1 MAQNRMMPPALL
13 EQLQGADTDVLRRVL
28 EHAMQRLIEAEAAT
42 QIGAGPHERASTRTT
57 YRNGYR
63 ERILDTGSGRLELQ
77 IPKLRT
83 GSFFP
88 SLLEPRRRI
97 DRALLAVVQE
107 AYVLGISTRKV
118 DDLMA
123 ALGGCSI
130 SRSEVSRICAL
141 LDEELAEFRECPL
154 DEPYPYV
161 WFDATHEKVR
171 QCARI
176 VSQAA
181 VVTVGVRDTGEKSVL
196 GLAVGASE
204 TEAFWLEFCRS
215 LSRRG
220 LSAVPKLHAPAVLAV
235 VKSIFLQP
243 TRETARDAVNH
254 ALTVLE
260 PRFSTVAAKLR
271 AAEAGVLAYLDFPV
285 DHWRSI
291 SSTNAIERV
300 NAAGDA
306 ADSPL
311 LFTARR
317 GLGGGARGDL
327 RVIGVEPEHRQP
339 WGRLGARAEGWR
351 HAPTAICV
359 AGIPRGRPWDRD
371 SAVPRQHGSVTLQAC
386 RPNYQALRVGLRNRK
401 TEFRSG
407 RTLYRCSRAV
417 TLMA

>member
-141 LDEELAEFRECPL
+141 LDEELAEFRERPL

-161 WFDATHEKVR
+161 WFDATYEKVR
-171 QCARI
+171 QGARI

-181 VVTVGVRDTGEKSVL
+181 VVAVGVRDSGEKSVL

-220 LSAVPKLHAPAVLAV
+220 LSGVQLVISDAHEGLRSALSQVFAGATWQRCKVHFLRNVASAVPKLHAPAVLAV

-243 TRETARDAVNH
+243 TRETSRDAVNH
-254 ALTVLE
+254 ALTVLGATL
-260 PRFSTVAAKLR
+260 S
-271 AAEAGVLAYLDFPV
+271 
-285 DHWRSI
+285 
-291 SSTNAIERV
+291 
-300 NAAGDA
+300 
-306 ADSPL
+306 
-311 LFTARR
+311 RR
-317 GLGGGARGDL
+317 GS
-327 RVIGVEPEHRQP
+327 Q
-339 WGRLGARAEGWR
+339 
-351 HAPTAICV
+351 APC
-359 AGIPRGRPWDRD
+359 
-371 SAVPRQHGSVTLQAC
+371 C
-386 RPNYQALRVGLRNRK
+386 
-401 TEFRSG
+401 
-407 RTLYRCSRAV
+407 
-417 TLMA
+417 

>member
-42 QIGAGPHERASTRTT
+42 QIGAGPHERSASRTT

-88 SLLEPRRRI
+88 TLLEPRRRI

-130 SRSEVSRICAL
+130 SRSEVSRICVL
-141 LDEELAEFRECPL
+141 LDEELAEFRERPL

-161 WFDATHEKVR
+161 WFDATYEKVR
-171 QCARI
+171 QGARI

-181 VVTVGVRDTGEKSVL
+181 VVAVGVRDTGEKSVL
-196 GLAVGASE
+196 GLAIGASE

-220 LSAVPKLHAPAVLAV
+220 LSGVQLVISDAHEGLRSALSQVFAGASWQRCKVHFLRNVASAVPKLHAPAVLAV

-254 ALTVLE
+254 ALNVLE
-260 PRFSTVAAKLR
+260 PRFPAVAAKLR
-271 AAEAGVLAYLDFPV
+271 AAEADVLAYLDFPV
-285 DHWRSI
+285 DHWRSL

-300 NAAGDA
+300 NAELDRRAKVVGIFPNS
-306 ADSPL
+306 DSL
-311 LFTARR
+311 LRLFTAVLQDQHDEWQDGRR
-317 GLGGGARGDL
+317 HFSQQSMARVMHPDGPPLLTNPLTEGL
-327 RVIGVEPEHRQP
+327 
-339 WGRLGARAEGWR
+339 
-351 HAPTAICV
+351 V
-359 AGIPRGRPWDRD
+359 A
-371 SAVPRQHGSVTLQAC
+371 
-386 RPNYQALRVGLRNRK
+386 
-401 TEFRSG
+401 
-407 RTLYRCSRAV
+407 
-417 TLMA
+417 

>member
-1 MAQNRMMPPALL
+1 MTQNRMTHQALID
-13 EQLQGADTDVLRRVL
+13 QLQGADTDTLRRVL
-28 EHAMQRLIEAEAAT
+28 EHSMQRLIEAEAAT
-42 QIGAGPHERASTRTT
+42 QIGAGPHERSATRTT

-88 SLLEPRRRI
+88 TLLEPRRRI

-141 LDEELAEFRECPL
+141 LDEELAEFRERPL

-161 WFDATHEKVR
+161 WFDATYEKVR
-171 QCARI
+171 QGARI

-181 VVTVGVRDTGEKSVL
+181 VVAVGVRETGEKSVL
-196 GLAVGASE
+196 GLAIGASE

-215 LSRRG
+215 LARRG
-220 LSAVPKLHAPAVLAV
+220 LSGVQLVISDAHEGLRSALSQVFAGAAWQRCKVHFLRNAASAVPKLHAPAVLAV

-243 TRETARDAVNH
+243 TRETSRDAVNH
-254 ALTVLE
+254 ALNVLE
-260 PRFSTVAAKLR
+260 PRFPAVAAKLR
-271 AAEAGVLAYLDFPV
+271 AAEADVLAYLDFPV

-300 NAAGDA
+300 NAELDRRAKVVGIFPNTA
-306 ADSPL
+306 SL
-311 LFTARR
+311 LRLFTAVLQDQHDEWQDGRR
-317 GLGGGARGDL
+317 HFSQQSMARVLHPD
-327 RVIGVEPEHRQP
+327 
-339 WGRLGARAEGWR
+339 
-351 HAPTAICV
+351 APALLTNPLTEELV
-359 AGIPRGRPWDRD
+359 A
-371 SAVPRQHGSVTLQAC
+371 
-386 RPNYQALRVGLRNRK
+386 
-401 TEFRSG
+401 
-407 RTLYRCSRAV
+407 
-417 TLMA
+417 

>member
-42 QIGAGPHERASTRTT
+42 QIGAGPHERSASRTT

-88 SLLEPRRRI
+88 TLLAPRRRI

-141 LDEELAEFRECPL
+141 LDEELAEFRERPL

-161 WFDATHEKVR
+161 WFDATYEKVR
-171 QCARI
+171 QGARI

-181 VVTVGVRDTGEKSVL
+181 VVAVGVRDTGEKSVL
-196 GLAVGASE
+196 GLAIGASE

-220 LSAVPKLHAPAVLAV
+220 LSGVQLVISDAHEGLRSALSQVFAGAAWQRCKVHFLRNVASAVPKLHAPAVLAV

-243 TRETARDAVNH
+243 TRETARDAVHH
-254 ALTVLE
+254 ALSVLE
-260 PRFSTVAAKLR
+260 PRFPTVAAKLR
-271 AAEAGVLAYLDFPV
+271 AAEADVLAYLDFPV

-300 NAAGDA
+300 NAELDRRAKVVGIFPNT
-306 ADSPL
+306 DSL
-311 LFTARR
+311 LRLFTAVLQDQHDEWQDGRR
-317 GLGGGARGDL
+317 HFSQQSMARVMHPDGPPLLTNPLTEGL
-327 RVIGVEPEHRQP
+327 
-339 WGRLGARAEGWR
+339 
-351 HAPTAICV
+351 V
-359 AGIPRGRPWDRD
+359 A
-371 SAVPRQHGSVTLQAC
+371 
-386 RPNYQALRVGLRNRK
+386 
-401 TEFRSG
+401 
-407 RTLYRCSRAV
+407 
-417 TLMA
+417 

>member
-1 MAQNRMMPPALL
+1 MAQNRMTYQALL
-13 EQLQGADTDVLRRVL
+13 DQLQGADTDVLRRVL
-28 EHAMQRLIEAEAAT
+28 EHAMQQLIEAEAAT

-63 ERILDTGSGRLELQ
+63 DRILDTGSGRLELQ
-77 IPKLRT
+77 IPKLRS

-107 AYVLGISTRKV
+107 AYVHGISTRKV
-118 DDLMA
+118 DDLLA

-141 LDEELAEFRECPL
+141 LDEELAEFRERPL

-161 WFDATHEKVR
+161 WFDATYEKVR
-171 QCARI
+171 QGARI

-181 VVTVGVRDTGEKSVL
+181 VVAVGVRDSGEKSVL

-220 LSAVPKLHAPAVLAV
+220 LSGVQLVISDAHEGLRSALSQVFVGATWQRCKVHFLRNVASAVPKLHAPAVLTV

-254 ALTVLE
+254 ALSVLE
-260 PRFSTVAAKLR
+260 PRFPTVAAKLR
-271 AAEAGVLAYLDFPV
+271 AAEHDVLAYLDFPV

-300 NAAGDA
+300 NAELDRRAKVVGIFPNT
-306 ADSPL
+306 DSL
-311 LFTARR
+311 LRLFTAVLEDQHDEWQDGRR
-317 GLGGGARGDL
+317 HFSQQSMGRVMHPDGPPLLTNPLTEGL
-327 RVIGVEPEHRQP
+327 
-339 WGRLGARAEGWR
+339 
-351 HAPTAICV
+351 V
-359 AGIPRGRPWDRD
+359 A
-371 SAVPRQHGSVTLQAC
+371 
-386 RPNYQALRVGLRNRK
+386 
-401 TEFRSG
+401 
-407 RTLYRCSRAV
+407 
-417 TLMA
+417 

>member
-63 ERILDTGSGRLELQ
+63 ERVLDTGSGRLELQ

-141 LDEELAEFRECPL
+141 LDEELAEFRERPL

-161 WFDATHEKVR
+161 WFDATYEKVR
-171 QCARI
+171 QGARI

-181 VVTVGVRDTGEKSVL
+181 VVAVGVRDSGEKSVL
-196 GLAVGASE
+196 GLAIGASE

-220 LSAVPKLHAPAVLAV
+220 LSGVQLVISDAHEGLRSALSQVFAGATWQRCKVHFLRNVASAVPKLQAPAVLTV

-243 TRETARDAVNH
+243 TPETARDAVSH
-254 ALTVLE
+254 ALNALE
-260 PRFSTVAAKLR
+260 QRFPSVAAKLR
-271 AAEAGVLAYLDFPV
+271 AAEADVLAYLDFPV

-300 NAAGDA
+300 NAELDRRAKVVGIFPNTG
-306 ADSPL
+306 SL
-311 LFTARR
+311 LRLFTAVLQDQHDEWQDGRR
-317 GLGGGARGDL
+317 HFSQQSMARILDPDGPPLLTNPLTEGL
-327 RVIGVEPEHRQP
+327 
-339 WGRLGARAEGWR
+339 
-351 HAPTAICV
+351 V
-359 AGIPRGRPWDRD
+359 A
-371 SAVPRQHGSVTLQAC
+371 
-386 RPNYQALRVGLRNRK
+386 
-401 TEFRSG
+401 
-407 RTLYRCSRAV
+407 
-417 TLMA
+417 

>member
-28 EHAMQRLIEAEAAT
+28 EQAMQRLIEAEAAT
-42 QIGAGPHERASTRTT
+42 QIGAGPHERSVSRTT

-77 IPKLRT
+77 IPKLRS

-88 SLLEPRRRI
+88 TLLEPRRRI

-141 LDEELAEFRECPL
+141 LDEELAEFRERPL

-161 WFDATHEKVR
+161 WFDATYEKVR
-171 QCARI
+171 QGARI

-181 VVTVGVRDTGEKSVL
+181 VVAVGVRETGEKSVL
-196 GLAVGASE
+196 GLAIGASE

-215 LSRRG
+215 LARRG
-220 LSAVPKLHAPAVLAV
+220 LSGVQLVISDAHEGLRSALSQVFAGAAWQRCKVHFLRNAASAVPKLHAPAVLAV

-243 TRETARDAVNH
+243 TRETSRDAVNH
-254 ALTVLE
+254 ALNVLE
-260 PRFSTVAAKLR
+260 PRFPAVAAKLR
-271 AAEAGVLAYLDFPV
+271 AAEADVLAYLDFPV

-300 NAAGDA
+300 NAELDRRAKVVGIFPNTA
-306 ADSPL
+306 SL
-311 LFTARR
+311 LRLFTAVLQDQHDEWQDGRR
-317 GLGGGARGDL
+317 HFSQQSMARVLHPDAPALLTNPLTEGL
-327 RVIGVEPEHRQP
+327 
-339 WGRLGARAEGWR
+339 
-351 HAPTAICV
+351 V
-359 AGIPRGRPWDRD
+359 A
-371 SAVPRQHGSVTLQAC
+371 
-386 RPNYQALRVGLRNRK
+386 
-401 TEFRSG
+401 
-407 RTLYRCSRAV
+407 
-417 TLMA
+417 

>member
-1 MAQNRMMPPALL
+1 MAQNRMTYQALL
-13 EQLQGADTDVLRRVL
+13 DQLQGADTDVLRRVL
-28 EHAMQRLIEAEAAT
+28 EHAMQRLIEAEAET
-42 QIGAGPHERASTRTT
+42 QIGAGPHERSASRTT

-88 SLLEPRRRI
+88 TLLEPRRRI

-141 LDEELAEFRECPL
+141 LDEELAEFRERPL

-161 WFDATHEKVR
+161 WFDATYEKVR
-171 QCARI
+171 QGARI

-181 VVTVGVRDTGEKSVL
+181 VVAVGVRESGEKSVL
-196 GLAVGASE
+196 GLAIGASE

-220 LSAVPKLHAPAVLAV
+220 LNGVQLVISDAHEGLRSALSQVFAGASWQRCKVHFLRNVASAVPKLHAPAVLAV

-254 ALTVLE
+254 ALSVLE
-260 PRFSTVAAKLR
+260 PRFPTVAAKLR
-271 AAEAGVLAYLDFPV
+271 AAEHDVLAYLDFPV

-300 NAAGDA
+300 NAELDRRAKVVGIFPNT
-306 ADSPL
+306 DSL
-311 LFTARR
+311 LRLFTAVLQDQHDEWQDGRR
-317 GLGGGARGDL
+317 HFSQQSMGRVMHPDGPPLLTNALTEGL
-327 RVIGVEPEHRQP
+327 
-339 WGRLGARAEGWR
+339 
-351 HAPTAICV
+351 V
-359 AGIPRGRPWDRD
+359 A
-371 SAVPRQHGSVTLQAC
+371 
-386 RPNYQALRVGLRNRK
+386 
-401 TEFRSG
+401 
-407 RTLYRCSRAV
+407 
-417 TLMA
+417 

>member
-1 MAQNRMMPPALL
+1 MAQNRMTHQALL
-13 EQLQGADTDVLRRVL
+13 DQLHGADTDLLRRVL
-28 EHAMQRLIEAEAAT
+28 EHAMQRLIEAEAAA

-77 IPKLRT
+77 IPKLRS

-141 LDEELAEFRECPL
+141 LDEELAEFRDRPL

-161 WFDATHEKVR
+161 WFDATYEKVR
-171 QCARI
+171 QGGRI

-181 VVTVGVRDTGEKSVL
+181 VVAVGVRDSGEKSVL

-215 LSRRG
+215 LARRG
-220 LSAVPKLHAPAVLAV
+220 LSGVQLVISDAHEGLRSALSQVFAGATWQRCKVHFLRNVASAVPKLHAPAVLAV

-243 TRETARDAVNH
+243 TRETARRRGPRAH
-254 ALTVLE
+254 RAGAALS
-260 PRFSTVAAKLR
+260 RRGRQA
-271 AAEAGVLAYLDFPV
+271 
-285 DHWRSI
+285 
-291 SSTNAIERV
+291 
-300 NAAGDA
+300 
-306 ADSPL
+306 
-311 LFTARR
+311 ARR
-317 GLGGGARGDL
+317 
-327 RVIGVEPEHRQP
+327 
-339 WGRLGARAEGWR
+339 
-351 HAPTAICV
+351 
-359 AGIPRGRPWDRD
+359 RGRCARL
-371 SAVPRQHGSVTLQAC
+371 PRLPG
-386 RPNYQALRVGLRNRK
+386 
-401 TEFRSG
+401 
-407 RTLYRCSRAV
+407 
-417 TLMA
+417 

>member
-42 QIGAGPHERASTRTT
+42 QIGAGPHERAASRTT

-88 SLLEPRRRI
+88 TLLEPRRRI

-107 AYVLGISTRKV
+107 AYVLGVSTRKV

-141 LDEELAEFRECPL
+141 LDEELAEFRERPL

-161 WFDATHEKVR
+161 WFDATYEKVR
-171 QCARI
+171 QGARI

-181 VVTVGVRDTGEKSVL
+181 VVAVGVRDTGEKSVL
-196 GLAVGASE
+196 GLAIGASE

-220 LSAVPKLHAPAVLAV
+220 LSGVQLVISDAHEGLRSALSQVFAGAAWQRCKVHFLRNVASAVPKLHAPAVLAV

-254 ALTVLE
+254 ALNVLE
-260 PRFSTVAAKLR
+260 PRFPAVAAKLR
-271 AAEAGVLAYLDFPV
+271 AAEADVLAYLDFPV

-300 NAAGDA
+300 NAELDRRAKVVGIFPNS
-306 ADSPL
+306 DSL
-311 LFTARR
+311 LRLFTAVLQDQHDEWQDGRR
-317 GLGGGARGDL
+317 HFSQQSMARVMHPDGPPLLTNPLTEGL
-327 RVIGVEPEHRQP
+327 
-339 WGRLGARAEGWR
+339 
-351 HAPTAICV
+351 V
-359 AGIPRGRPWDRD
+359 A
-371 SAVPRQHGSVTLQAC
+371 
-386 RPNYQALRVGLRNRK
+386 
-401 TEFRSG
+401 
-407 RTLYRCSRAV
+407 
-417 TLMA
+417 